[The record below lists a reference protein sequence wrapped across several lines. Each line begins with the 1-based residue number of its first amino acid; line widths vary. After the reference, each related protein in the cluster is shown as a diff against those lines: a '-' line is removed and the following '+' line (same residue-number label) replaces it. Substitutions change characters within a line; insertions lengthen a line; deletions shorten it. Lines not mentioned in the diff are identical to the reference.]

1 MLALS
6 LVLGVLSAVAYGCST
21 AVQHA
26 AVHDSS
32 GRSDARGL
40 LALLRNPRWLLS
52 IGGDGLG
59 LLLQVVALSTGP
71 VVLVQPLQVL
81 SLPVAMPIRAR
92 LGGPK
97 PTARDWWAVVAVV
110 VGLALF
116 LTLVGDPGDPGEPKR
131 HHAKLTLLVATGAVV
146 LAAVVAAIALGIPPR
161 ARAVV
166 FGALGGMLFAVVAV
180 LIDETSSVVGASGV
194 PVLWHP
200 RGGLLLLGVV
210 LAGGLGMTLTQA
222 AFQIGGLGAAYPT
235 NVVVDPVLSV
245 VLGAA
250 LLGERLPLDPLH
262 VAGYLL
268 ALAVVAAG
276 TIGLAN
282 PRGAPTARP
291 TEDH

>member
-1 MLALS
+1 M
-6 LVLGVLSAVAYGCST
+6 AYGCST

-26 AVHDSS
+26 AVYDDS

-40 LALLRNPRWLLS
+40 LQLLRNPRWLLS
-52 IGGDGLG
+52 IGGDGIG
-59 LLLQVVALSTGP
+59 LVLQVVALSTGP
-71 VVLVQPLQVL
+71 VVLIQPLQVL

-110 VGLALF
+110 VGLGLF
-116 LTLVGDPGDPGEPKR
+116 LLLVGDPGEPR
-131 HHAKLTLLVATGAVV
+131 EHHATATLLVAAGGVA
-146 LAAVVAAIALGIPPR
+146 LAAVVALVALAAAAR
-161 ARAVV
+161 VRAVV

-180 LIDETSSVVGASGV
+180 LIDETSGLADRDGLAA
-194 PVLWHP
+194 LWHTH
-200 RGGLLLLGVV
+200 GLLLLLAV
-210 LAGGLGMTLTQA
+210 LVAGALGMTLTQA

-262 VAGYLL
+262 VVGYLL
-268 ALAVVAAG
+268 ALAVVATG

-282 PRGAPTARP
+282 PRGVPAARP
-291 TEDH
+291 TEGRTT

>member
-26 AVHDSS
+26 AIYDSS

-40 LALLRNPRWLLS
+40 LQLLRNPRWLLS
-52 IGGDGLG
+52 IGGDGVG
-59 LLLQVVALSTGP
+59 LVLQVIALSTGP
-71 VVLVQPLQVL
+71 VVLIQPLQVL

-116 LTLVGDPGDPGEPKR
+116 LLLVGDPGDPRR
-131 HHAKLTLLVATGAVV
+131 HHAKATLAVAGGGVA
-146 LAAVVAAIALGIPPR
+146 LAAVVALVALAAAPR
-161 ARAVV
+161 VRAVV

-180 LIDETSSVVGASGV
+180 LIDETSSVVERDGV
-194 PVLWHP
+194 TALWHG
-200 RGGLLLLGVV
+200 RGSPLLVAVV
-210 LAGGLGMTLTQA
+210 VAGALGMTLTQA

-250 LLGERLPLDPLH
+250 LLGERLALDPVH
-262 VAGYLL
+262 IAGYLL
-268 ALAVVAAG
+268 ALAVIAAG

-291 TEDH
+291 TEGHST

>member
-6 LVLGVLSAVAYGCST
+6 LTLGVLSAVAYGCST

-26 AVHDSS
+26 AVHDES
-32 GRSDARGL
+32 GRTDARGL

-52 IGGDGLG
+52 VGGDAIG

-71 VVLVQPLQVL
+71 VVLIQPLQVL

-92 LGGPK
+92 LGGPR
-97 PTARDWWAVVAVV
+97 PTARDWGAVVAVV
-110 VGLALF
+110 LGLALF
-116 LTLVGDPGDPGEPKR
+116 LLLVGDPGEPTR
-131 HHAKLTLLVATGAVV
+131 HRAGATLLVAAGGTGLAVV
-146 LAAVVAAIALGIPPR
+146 VALAALAAVPR
-161 ARAVV
+161 VRAVV

-180 LIDETSSVVGASGV
+180 LIDETSAVVGDDGV
-194 PVLWHP
+194 HALWHS
-200 RGGLLLLGVV
+200 RGLLLVV
-210 LAGGLGMTLTQA
+210 AVVVAGGLGMTLTQA

-262 VAGYLL
+262 VVGYLL
-268 ALAVVAAG
+268 ALAVVATG

-282 PRGAPTARP
+282 PRGAPTATP
-291 TEDH
+291 TRGLPT

>member
-1 MLALS
+1 MLALP
-6 LVLGVLSAVAYGCST
+6 LALGVLSAVAYGCST
-21 AVQHA
+21 AVQHE
-26 AVHDSS
+26 AVHDTS

-59 LLLQVVALSTGP
+59 LLLQVLALSTGP

-81 SLPVAMPIRAR
+81 SLPVAMPIRAH
-92 LGGPK
+92 LGGPR
-97 PTARDWWAVVAVV
+97 PTARDWWLVVAVV
-110 VGLALF
+110 VGLAAF
-116 LTLVGDPGDPGEPKR
+116 LALVGDPGEPTR
-131 HHAKLTLLVATGAVV
+131 HRGNVTLLVAAGAVV
-146 LAAVVAAIALGIPPR
+146 LAGVVALISLGVLAR
-161 ARAVV
+161 TRAVV

-180 LIDETSSVVGASGV
+180 LIDETSSVVGRSGV
-194 PVLWHP
+194 HALWHA
-200 RGGLLLLGVV
+200 RGSVLLLAI
-210 LAGGLGMTLTQA
+210 LAAGALGMTLTQA

-250 LLGERLPLDPLH
+250 LLGERLPLDPAH
-262 VAGYLL
+262 VIGYLL

-291 TEDH
+291 TEEF